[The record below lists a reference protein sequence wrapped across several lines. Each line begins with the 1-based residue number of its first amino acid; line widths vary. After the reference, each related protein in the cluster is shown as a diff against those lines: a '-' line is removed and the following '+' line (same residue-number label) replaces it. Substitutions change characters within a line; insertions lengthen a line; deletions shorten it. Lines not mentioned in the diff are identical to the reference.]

1 MAKTFT
7 APFAQAPASWAATA
21 TTAFALT
28 GTGSLADGS
37 PANTVLLGTAGVDGA
52 LVTSVTVVPR
62 ATNTATMAALFVRR
76 TADAAAARQLI
87 AAVTVAAQ
95 TVSATTGLTTVN
107 LNVATEFEPLRLGAG
122 DELWVGVG
130 TTQAGGLVFSARAV
144 QF

>member
-28 GTGSLADGS
+28 GTGSLADNT

-52 LVTSVTVVPR
+52 IVTRISALPR
-62 ATNTATMAALFVRR
+62 ATSTQTLAALFVRR
-76 TADAAAARQLI
+76 STDAANIRNFLAG
-87 AAVTVAAQ
+87 VTVPAQ
-95 TVSATTGLTTVN
+95 TISATTGVTETN

-122 DELWVGVG
+122 DELYVGLG
-130 TTQAGGLVFSARAV
+130 TTQTGGIVFNARAV